1 MPQWER
7 FFYGLDSLRQ
17 QTLDFFGLSPA
28 SAFRLHTADV
38 EGVLVADDA
47 SMVSLIA
54 LEGCLRMVG
63 EAEFEEAASRL
74 EGLLASP
81 LASRAHALQLVF
93 TCDPRGGVPLVQRQL
108 APARRQA
115 RLLGLELDGVIEG
128 WGRAVGSY
136 CQEESVYA
144 AVWTRPSCMTRA
156 ELAKARREQAR
167 GAALPASP
175 ALVQSDALVVER
187 MRGLH
192 LAKVKDLAE
201 CFRALSWKARALDSR
216 EALLALRRLHVP
228 ALTAEDWRPRLF
240 GDPLP
245 ALARHPGAL
254 AGDLSSLLPPTLA
267 RQLWPCPA
275 RVLEGRYLECG
286 RRLHAPLVMSLPPQ
300 TMLPFNALFRSLLAE
315 SLPWRAAIL
324 LTGDGLRG
332 QSLKSACAAILA
344 FASQSTRMLRRSLL
358 ALEEASLQ
366 GQTAVGF
373 QASFDTWVDLDEP
386 ACLEAMAGLL
396 QQGRRGLRRRAG
408 RLGEPLLDQDPAL
421 ALRLAAAG
429 SLLDARLSRLATAVQ
444 SWGSCD
450 TTDRHCDPLAAYAAT
465 LPACTPASPAPK
477 ACAPLFDAVR
487 LLPISRPCS
496 PWEHADVPLR
506 TPDGRFMPLA
516 LFSSRQASWNELGF
530 AGMGQGKSFFL
541 NTLNFF
547 YCLKAGLAELPW
559 LTVVDIGASCRGLI
573 SLIQE
578 ALPAER
584 RHLACYARLRNERES
599 AVNPFDTPLGL
610 AFPLPSHQDFI
621 TNILSLLCTPKSQT
635 APADGV
641 ADLLQEAEAQAY
653 RRLAPEGESP
663 RRYDP
668 WQSPRLARFLD
679 ERGLAG
685 QAQELTW
692 WDVVRLA
699 FDAGE
704 PDLALEAQRFAVPTL
719 SDVMAEAA
727 SPLVRS
733 RFQSVT
739 VPGSAESIPDACVR
753 HLASAIREYPILAN
767 PTRFGIGAARVV
779 GLDLMEVT
787 PRGGPAAERQ
797 SGIMYLLARFVGAA
811 HFFHTLAD
819 LERIPEPYRAWH
831 RPRFERLAADPK
843 RLCYDEFHRASCQD
857 MANPLSRQIMA
868 DLATASRESR
878 KQNLSIALYSQSVAD
893 FPETLVNLASS
904 VYIFGAGSAQ
914 EAEELARRF
923 GLSRAAHQALRRI
936 ARPTAAGASFIAL
949 HRTGDGESVQLLTS
963 TAGPHARW
971 AFSTTAEDM
980 RVRALVSRALGLRRA
995 LDLLA
1000 QCYPEGSVKAE
1011 IERRGRLPE
1020 HKRPGSGGPGGLGG
1034 AGAQE
1039 ARFEDIADQIAEELV
1054 ARAGGPARQAPRA
1067 WRQETLPHEPPTHE
1081 TQAQAAW
1088 PEGGASTA

>member
-1 MPQWER
+1 MPTWER
-7 FFYGLDSLRQ
+7 IFHDLDSLRQ
-17 QTLDFFGLSPA
+17 QALDFFGLSPA
-28 SAFRLHTADV
+28 SAFRLHTAD
-38 EGVLVADDA
+38 EQGVLVADDA
-47 SMVSLIA
+47 SMASLIA
-54 LEGCLRMVG
+54 LDGGLRLVG
-63 EAEFEEAASRL
+63 EAEFEEAADRL

-93 TCDPRGGVPLVQRQL
+93 TCDPRGGIPLAQRQL

-115 RLLGLELDGVIEG
+115 RRLGLDLDGVLEG
-128 WGRAVGSY
+128 WARAVGGY
-136 CQEESVYA
+136 CQEESVYV

-167 GAALPASP
+167 GANLPASR
-175 ALVQSDALVVER
+175 ALAQSDALVVER

-201 CFRALSWKARALDSR
+201 CFTALRWKARPLSSS
-216 EALLALRRLHVP
+216 EALLAIRRLHVP
-228 ALTAEDWRPRLF
+228 SLTAEDWRPRLF
-240 GDPLP
+240 GDALP
-245 ALARHPGAL
+245 CLARDPGAFE
-254 AGDLSSLLPPTLA
+254 GDVSGLLPPTLA

-275 RVLEGRYLECG
+275 RVIEGRYLECG

-315 SLPWRAAIL
+315 SLPWRAAFL

-344 FASQSTRMLRRSLL
+344 FASPSTRMLRRSLL
-358 ALEEASLQ
+358 ALEEASLR

-386 ACLEAMAGLL
+386 ALLEAMASRLPGGKQGGVGLAGAR
-396 QQGRRGLRRRAG
+396 QASGLTG
-408 RLGEPLLDQDPAL
+408 GFKGSFTGTLKGSLSDQDPAGTLRLASAVSLL
-421 ALRLAAAG
+421 ALREA
-429 SLLDARLSRLATAVQ
+429 RLATAVQ
-444 SWGSCD
+444 SWGSSD
-450 TTDRHCDPLAAYAAT
+450 TSDRSCDPLAAYAAT

-487 LLPISRPCS
+487 LLPLSRPCS
-496 PWEHADVPLR
+496 PWDQADVPLR

-547 YCLKAGLAELPW
+547 YCLKAGLEELPW
-559 LTVVDIGASCRGLI
+559 LTVVDIGPSCRGLI
-573 SLIQE
+573 GLLEESL
-578 ALPAER
+578 PPER

-610 AFPLPSHQDFI
+610 AFPLPSHRAFL
-621 TNILSLLCTPKSQT
+621 TNLLSLLCTPLSQT

-641 ADLLQEAEAQAY
+641 ADLLEEAVDQAY

-663 RRYDP
+663 RPYDP
-668 WQSPRLARFLD
+668 WQAPRLARHLG
-679 ERGLAG
+679 EAG
-685 QAQELTW
+685 FGAEAAQGITW
-692 WDVVRLA
+692 WDCVRFC

-704 PDLALEAQRFAVPTL
+704 HDLALEAQRYAVPTL

-727 SPLVRS
+727 SPLVRG

-739 VPGSAESIPDACVR
+739 VPGSAESVPDACVR
-753 HLASAIREYPILAN
+753 HLTSAVRDYPILAN

-797 SGIMYLLARFVGAA
+797 SGIMYLLARFVGAG

-819 LERIPEPYRAWH
+819 LDRIPEPYRSWH
-831 RPRFERLAADPK
+831 RPRFERLAAAPK

-878 KQNLSIALYSQSVAD
+878 KQNLSIGLYSQSVAD
-893 FPETLVNLASS
+893 FPDTLVNLASS
-904 VYIFGAGSAQ
+904 VYILGAGSAQ
-914 EAEELARRF
+914 EAEDLARRF
-923 GLSRAAHQALRRI
+923 GLSRAALEALRRI

-949 HRTGDGESVQLLTS
+949 HRTGEGESVQLLTS

-980 RVRALVSRALGLRRA
+980 RVRGILSQALGLRRA

-1000 QCYPEGSVKAE
+1000 RCFPSGSVKAE
-1011 IERRGRLPE
+1011 IERRGRLPG
-1020 HKRPGSGGPGGLGG
+1020 HRLPGG
-1034 AGAQE
+1034 QE
-1039 ARFEDIADQIAEELV
+1039 ATSQDLASQIAEELL
-1054 ARAGGPARQAPRA
+1054 ARTGCQAMPA
-1067 WRQETLPHEPPTHE
+1067 
-1081 TQAQAAW
+1081 
-1088 PEGGASTA
+1088 